1 MCKELK
7 VSAAGYYKW
16 LKLRGKPEPEKKKAI
31 REKVIEIHVL
41 SRKTYGSPRILHAL
55 KNAGLHCNHKTV
67 ERIMKMHNIR
77 AKQAKKFRPTT
88 NSNHKLPIAKN
99 LLKRDFSKDA
109 PNQAWVTD
117 ITYVWTAEGWLYL
130 VVFIDL
136 WSRRVVGWSM
146 SDRMQSEF
154 VRDAF
159 LMACRKIKGKVT
171 NLVVHSDRGTQ
182 YASDIF
188 REALKK
194 QGCTQSMSRKANC
207 WDNAVAE
214 SFFGSIKKEMIHLER
229 FETREAARKAIF
241 DYIEI
246 FYNKIRIHSTLNY
259 LSPEQFELSA
269 KAAQ

>member
-1 MCKELK
+1 MCRALQ
-7 VSAAGYYKW
+7 VYPSGYYKW
-16 LKLRGKPEPEKKKAI
+16 LKSREKPEPDKKKSM
-31 REKVIEIHVL
+31 REKVLEIHAV
-41 SRKTYGSPRILHAL
+41 SRKTYGSPRILFAL
-55 KNAGLHCNHKTV
+55 KNAGMHCNHKTV
-67 ERIMKMHNIR
+67 ERIMKVNNIR

-88 NSNHKLPIAKN
+88 NSSHKLPIAKN
-99 LLKRDFSKDA
+99 ILNRDFEQDA

-117 ITYVWTAEGWLYL
+117 ITYVWTDEGWLYL

-171 NLVVHSDRGTQ
+171 KLVIHSDRGSQ

-229 FETREAARKAIF
+229 YETREAARKAIF

-246 FYNKIRIHSTLNY
+246 FYNKVRIHSTLDY
-259 LSPEQFELSA
+259 LSPEQFELKA
-269 KAAQ
+269 KAAH

>member
-1 MCKELK
+1 M
-7 VSAAGYYKW
+7 
-16 LKLRGKPEPEKKKAI
+16 
-31 REKVIEIHVL
+31 
-41 SRKTYGSPRILHAL
+41 
-55 KNAGLHCNHKTV
+55 
-67 ERIMKMHNIR
+67 
-77 AKQAKKFRPTT
+77 
-88 NSNHKLPIAKN
+88 
-99 LLKRDFSKDA
+99 
-109 PNQAWVTD
+109 TD

-171 NLVVHSDRGTQ
+171 NLVVHSDRGSQ
-182 YASDIF
+182 YASEIF